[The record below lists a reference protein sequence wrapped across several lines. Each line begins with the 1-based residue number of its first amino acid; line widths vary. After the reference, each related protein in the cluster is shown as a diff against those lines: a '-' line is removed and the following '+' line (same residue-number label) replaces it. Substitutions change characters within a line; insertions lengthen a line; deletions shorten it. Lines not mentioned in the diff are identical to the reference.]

1 MKILLALDGSE
12 CSEAAVGEVAA
23 RPWPDGS
30 EVRIVSV
37 IEPPPLMAM
46 PDTWGPPTDYYE
58 ALEKSAESQANAVI
72 EKGVGRVRA
81 GVGQRVRVVSE
92 ILRGLPKEAILHES
106 ERWGADL
113 IVVGSHGYRGLTRLW
128 LGSVSHAVAS
138 HAKCSVEIVR
148 VRKTAPAS

>member
-12 CSEAAVGEVAA
+12 CSDAAVDEVAA
-23 RPWPDGS
+23 RPWPEGS
-30 EVRIVSV
+30 EVKIISV
-37 IEPPPLMAM
+37 VEPPPLMAM

-58 ALEKSAESQANAVI
+58 ALEKSAASQADAVI
-72 EKGVGRVRA
+72 DKGVGRVRT
-81 GVGQRVRVVSE
+81 GTGEKVRILSE
-92 ILRGLPKEAILHES
+92 VLRGLPKEAILRES

-148 VRKTAPAS
+148 YRKIAPAP